1 LRQPQVSG
9 DVGPPSG
16 AQVVLSYGLGVDSS
30 AALLSFLE
38 DASSRAFPLDQL
50 LVVTSMTGDEWPRTG
65 KLVEEHIL
73 PRLRAA
79 GVRYAQV
86 ARGGTRQADGI
97 RVLSDTTA
105 PTRLYLAGAYKLSD
119 ELTVAGTVPQVGGTR
134 RCSMK
139 FKGWV
144 IDTYLEHFAPLA
156 VRHAF
161 GFEIGEQRRADDCQR
176 HMPGRLAFGFEVG
189 EQGRARQASEY
200 DTAYRVAEFPLIDW
214 GWDREACRRYIE
226 QITGVP
232 DWPKSACVYCPFA
245 MTSKAGR
252 KSIVLRYDTRPQA
265 AIDAL
270 LLEWRALCLNPRG
283 GLIAGERLIALL
295 AEQRP
300 ALVEQF
306 RAHLAH
312 VPHSVYEVRRLW
324 RPKRDDPLEGAH
336 GKPRLAY
343 PRPRPPGAVR
353 GPRALARPD
362 RPARRD
368 RARLPAAPRRAAA
381 DTRVLRGRRPGRGC
395 RKGAAIVWHMVG
407 GARPR
412 AARARL
418 ARPAAGSTR
427 ERGAR
432 LTGATA
438 RAAPRRRR

>member
-1 LRQPQVSG
+1 MSTSTHPAATQRHRISKG
-9 DVGPPSG
+9 TGPPSA
-16 AQVVLSYGLGVDSS
+16 AQVVVSYGLGVDSTS
-30 AALLSFLE
+30 LLLRFLE
-38 DASSRAFPLDQL
+38 EPSSRDFPLDQL
-50 LVVTSMTGDEWPRTG
+50 LVVTSMTGDEWPHTG
-65 KLVEEHIL
+65 KLVEEHVL

-86 ARGGTRQADGI
+86 ARGGTRQGDGI

-105 PTRLYLAGAYKLSD
+105 PTRLYLDGAYKLSD
-119 ELTVAGTVPQVGGTR
+119 ELTAAGTVPQVGGTR

-176 HMPGRLAFGFEVG
+176 HMPGRLAFGFEIG
-189 EQGRARQASEY
+189 EQGRARQASDY
-200 DTAYRVAEFPLIDW
+200 DTPHRVAEFPLIDW

-252 KSIVLRYDTRPQA
+252 KNIVLRYDTRPQA

-283 GLIAGERLIALL
+283 GLIAGERLIDLL

-306 RAHLAH
+306 RAHLDH

-324 RPKRDDPLEGAH
+324 RPKRDDPLKVHMANRDLRILAH
-336 GKPRLAY
+336 GPRLQCEARVRSLGPIDTHDGIERVY
-343 PRPRPPGAVR
+343 RLRRGEQLPTRESFVVAGPAGAVEK
-353 GPRALARPD
+353 ALPSFGTWWAALD
-362 RPARRD
+362 HEQLVLAQPA
-368 RARLPAAPRRAAA
+368 PPQ
-381 DTRVLRGRRPGRGC
+381 
-395 RKGAAIVWHMVG
+395 
-407 GARPR
+407 
-412 AARARL
+412 
-418 ARPAAGSTR
+418 
-427 ERGAR
+427 
-432 LTGATA
+432 
-438 RAAPRRRR
+438 

>member
-1 LRQPQVSG
+1 LSTSKSPAATLRQPQVSG

-30 AALLSFLE
+30 AALLRFLE
-38 DASSRAFPLDQL
+38 DPSSRDFPLDQL

-86 ARGGTRQADGI
+86 ARGGTRQADGV
-97 RVLSDTTA
+97 RVLSDTTE
-105 PTRLYLAGAYKLSD
+105 PSRLYLKGAYKLSD

-176 HMPGRLAFGFEVG
+176 HMPGRLAFGFEIG

-200 DTAYRVAEFPLIDW
+200 DTLHRVAEFPLIDW
-214 GWDREACRRYIE
+214 GWDREACSRYIE

-252 KSIVLRYDTRPQA
+252 KSIVVRYDTRPQA
-265 AIDAL
+265 AIEAL

-283 GLIAGERLIALL
+283 GLIAGERLIDLL

-300 ALVEQF
+300 EIVEQF
-306 RAHLAH
+306 KAQLDT
-312 VPHSVYEVRRLW
+312 VPHSVYEIRRLW
-324 RPKRDDPLEGAH
+324 RPKRDDPLKVHMANRDLRILAH
-336 GKPRLAY
+336 GTRTQCEARVRSLGDIDRHDGIERVYRL
-343 PRPRPPGAVR
+343 RR
-353 GPRALARPD
+353 GE
-362 RPARRD
+362 
-368 RARLPAAPRRAAA
+368 RLP
-381 DTRVLRGRRPGRGC
+381 
-395 RKGAAIVWHMVG
+395 
-407 GARPR
+407 
-412 AARARL
+412 
-418 ARPAAGSTR
+418 TR
-427 ERGAR
+427 ESFVVAGPAGAIEKA
-432 LTGATA
+432 LPSFSTWWAQLDHEQLALPQADDATHA
-438 RAAPRRRR
+438 QAA